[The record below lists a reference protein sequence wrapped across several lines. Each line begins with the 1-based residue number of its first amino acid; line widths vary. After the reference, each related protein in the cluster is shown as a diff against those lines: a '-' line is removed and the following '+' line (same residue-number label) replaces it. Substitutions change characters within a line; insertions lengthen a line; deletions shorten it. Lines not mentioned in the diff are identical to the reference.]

1 APVLWVDLV
10 RLFPC
15 AVAVLWPVV
24 RLLPRD
30 LRDAARV
37 DGARPGQELL
47 YLVWPLHRTAYL
59 RAALAVGILALGEL
73 GASKLVRTPGKPTFA
88 IVLFEQMHYGV
99 TSQLAARCLILM
111 GVVALGAALV
121 ALLDRPAA
129 PAG

>member
-1 APVLWVDLV
+1 VDLV
-10 RLFPC
+10 RFFPF

-47 YLVWPLHRTAYL
+47 YLVWPLSLTACL

-73 GASKLVRTPGKPTFA
+73 GASKLVRTPGKPTCA
-88 IVLFEQMHYGV
+88 IALFEQMHYGV
-99 TSQLAARCLILM
+99 TSPLAARCLILM
-111 GVVALGAALV
+111 AVVALGAALV
-121 ALLDRPAA
+121 ALLERR
-129 PAG
+129 